1 MAHESCTYLNIYHS
15 CRLFAEGLERAQIWM
30 IIRFT
35 YTLALNCFV
44 DLDQVHNFV
53 LSNIVILSLF
63 ENLCTMSLA
72 PNSLCDDATTRAST
86 TQTGSDR
93 RRLLE
98 VFEL

>member
-30 IIRFT
+30 IISFT

-72 PNSLCDDATTRAST
+72 PNSLSTRAST

-93 RRLLE
+93 GRLLE